1 MPVRTIQ
8 LPSLEYLNECF
19 LYDEENG
26 VLFWKERPSHHF
38 ATYNAYKVWNANYA
52 GKKAGV
58 ISKKRRYIEITIKSI
73 HYFVH
78 RIIFKMFYGYDPE
91 YVDHINGIGTDNRPS
106 NLRSVPFKENAKN
119 RKLRKTNKTGI
130 SGIVITKHNTF
141 QVLLL
146 NDDGTESRKIYKTLE
161 EASYH
166 RKVWEKENNYHENH
180 GRINNE
186 NQT

>member
-1 MPVRTIQ
+1 MPVKTNE

-19 LYDEENG
+19 TFNIDDGTLI
-26 VLFWKERPSHHF
+26 WKTRPASHF
-38 ATYNAYKVWNANYA
+38 YNNKSNSWNANYA
-52 GKKAGV
+52 GKKAGA

-73 HYFVH
+73 QYLVH

-91 YVDHINGIGTDNRPS
+91 YVDHINGITTDNRPS